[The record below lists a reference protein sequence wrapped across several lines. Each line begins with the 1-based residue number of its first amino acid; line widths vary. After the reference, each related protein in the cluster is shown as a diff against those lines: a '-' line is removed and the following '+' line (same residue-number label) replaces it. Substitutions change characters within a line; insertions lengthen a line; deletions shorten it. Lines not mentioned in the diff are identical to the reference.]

1 MTTVCVGVA
10 GGARRRPGPA
20 GTRLAGFFRDL
31 LASHPLTA
39 GRTAGAHIV
48 AGPWATG
55 PLACR
60 AARSVGD
67 GVLLVGDAA
76 GFYDPFTGEGIG
88 MALRGAELAASVLE
102 NALRRGDVGRRALL
116 LYEARRRR
124 AFRDRLRLDRRL
136 QAALPRSDSPPRRR
150 GRLGY

>member
-1 MTTVCVGVA
+1 MTNVCGVVDR
-10 GGARRRPGPA
+10 GWMRRARPG
-20 GTRLAGFFRDL
+20 GTRLERFFREL

-39 GRTAGAHIV
+39 RRTAGAHIV

-76 GFYDPFTGEGIG
+76 GFYDPFTGEGTG
-88 MALRGAELAASVLE
+88 MALPGAGPAAS
-102 NALRRGDVGRRALL
+102 GPGR
-116 LYEARRRR
+116 
-124 AFRDRLRLDRRL
+124 
-136 QAALPRSDSPPRRR
+136 
-150 GRLGY
+150 

>member
-10 GGARRRPGPA
+10 GGARRRARPA
-20 GTRLAGFFRDL
+20 GARLDGFFRDL

-67 GVLLVGDAA
+67 GVLLVGAAA
-76 GFYDPFTGEGIG
+76 GFYDPFTGEGVG
-88 MALRGAELAASVLE
+88 MALGEAELAPSVLK
-102 NALRRGDVGRRALL
+102 NALR
-116 LYEARRRR
+116 
-124 AFRDRLRLDRRL
+124 
-136 QAALPRSDSPPRRR
+136 
-150 GRLGY
+150 LG